1 MLNNNYFKNM
11 LYIQHTVKYNMKTIS
26 SVVENYIKN
35 KPFLSTALSEGIIN
49 LTSLSRKIKPEIELV
64 LRKKIRS
71 GAIVMA
77 LKRISNSLEFVSTH
91 KILKILKNIGDI
103 TVRSNLIDYSFKV
116 SDNLLSCQAKFLSEI
131 DNPQLFFYTSSR
143 GVTESNIIISNEMKA
158 KMENYFEKEI
168 LIKKTDNLSSISI
181 KLPVENISI
190 PGVYY
195 FIFQKMSWE
204 GINIIEVISTSNE
217 FTIVVDD
224 QNVNDAFKIIKN
236 LKNL

>member
-1 MLNNNYFKNM
+1 
-11 LYIQHTVKYNMKTIS
+11 MKTIS

-49 LTSLSRKIKPEIELV
+49 LTSLSRRIKPEIELV
-64 LRKKIRS
+64 LKKQIRS

-91 KILKILKNIGDI
+91 KILKVLKNIGDI

-116 SDNLLSCQAKFLSEI
+116 SDSLLSCQAKFLSEI
-131 DNPQLFFYTSSR
+131 DNPQLIFYTSSR
-143 GVTESNIIISNEMKA
+143 GVTESNIIISNEMKE
-158 KMENYFEKEI
+158 KMEAYFEKEI

-181 KLPVENISI
+181 KLPVENVSI
-190 PGVYY
+190 PGIYY

-217 FTIVVDD
+217 FTIVLDD
-224 QNVNDAFKIIKN
+224 KNVNGAFKIIKN
-236 LKNL
+236 LKSL

>member
-1 MLNNNYFKNM
+1 
-11 LYIQHTVKYNMKTIS
+11 MKTIS

-116 SDNLLSCQAKFLSEI
+116 SDTLLSCQAKFLSEI

-158 KMENYFEKEI
+158 KMETYFEKEI